1 MTFTVTDPGMFFD
14 VPCNDYFADPCPAPS
29 LSNSLIGVLL
39 NQSPAH
45 AAARHPR
52 LNGGVDA
59 CKATA
64 QMHRGS
70 VVHRLALGAG
80 KDYAI
85 IDFDDF
91 RKNEAKA
98 QRAEAE
104 AAGKVPILAAK
115 FAEAEAQAKV
125 LRQRLDEMLLGEPFL
140 PEVVIAW
147 KIATKHG
154 EIWCRGMVDAWCPTL
169 KLAVD
174 LKSSTDASLKAVT
187 NKCAREGYDT
197 QAAWYTA
204 GLGHILDMPGKVR
217 FAYLFSEND
226 PPHASQPFELD
237 EAWRSSAWDLC
248 EEAVNI
254 FARCL
259 KHGKW
264 PGYPSNPILL
274 TPPDWLIRER
284 MFRGFASGHEHHQEA
299 A

>member
-1 MTFTVTDPGMFFD
+1 
-14 VPCNDYFADPCPAPS
+14 
-29 LSNSLIGVLL
+29 
-39 NQSPAH
+39 
-45 AAARHPR
+45 
-52 LNGGVDA
+52 
-59 CKATA
+59 
-64 QMHRGS
+64 MHRGS

-80 KDYAI
+80 KDYQV

-115 FAEAEAQAKV
+115 FEEAEAQAKV
-125 LRQRLDEMLLGEPFL
+125 VRQHLDDMLLGEPFL

-147 KIATKHG
+147 QIDTKHG
-154 EIWCRGMVDAWCPTL
+154 RIWARGMVDAWCPTL

-174 LKSSTDASLKAVT
+174 LKSSTDASLRAVT

-197 QAAWYTA
+197 QAAWYTS
-204 GLGHILDMPGKVR
+204 GIGHILDMPGQVR
-217 FAYLFSEND
+217 FAYLFCEND
-226 PPHASQPFELD
+226 APHASQPFELD

-259 KHGKW
+259 KAGKW
-264 PGYPSNPILL
+264 PGYPRNPVLL

-284 MFRGFASGHEHHQEA
+284 MFRSFGSGHEHAEA